1 MDNLEK
7 DLLNLKNEDITIPP
21 SVLNKIDTA
30 FDTIRNDNSN
40 DLKCVN
46 LKSYNKKTKSKK
58 RKYYLTA
65 ASLALATTIG
75 LSSPVR
81 AAIEQFVFSFKNPGI
96 ESAVKNDYV
105 QKISDTEVSSD
116 KFNMNLNNILVDSG
130 HIALDFE
137 IKIKDNS
144 MIPEDLNQF
153 GVTMDVDLYNENGEI
168 IYKTNTPVS
177 NLALSGYS
185 ILDKSNIE
193 NNILNFKI
201 LLTSDSAKIPTM
213 DTLKINVEK
222 IVFAHLVDTVI
233 LSQDLNFETSIKLD
247 DKFKEG
253 KNINYSFNNDNPN
266 IKVYKATSLPT
277 SMNLEFDYL
286 VAGDEA
292 KIVHRATLVDEN
304 NKRYISSSASTE
316 TLPGG
321 GATLKIVFDGIT
333 SFDNAN
339 KFTLEIEN
347 PNGST
352 VDKVE
357 FNRMTLP

>member
-21 SVLNKIDTA
+21 NVLNKIDTA

-46 LKSYNKKTKSKK
+46 LKSHTKKHKSKK

-75 LSSPVR
+75 LSNPVR
-81 AAIEQFVFSFKNPGI
+81 AAIEQFVFSFRNPGI
-96 ESAVKNDYV
+96 ESDVKNDYV
-105 QKISDTEVSSD
+105 QKISDTEISSD
-116 KFNMNLNNILVDSG
+116 KFNMKLNNVLVDSG

-144 MIPEDLNQF
+144 IVPEDIDQF
-153 GVTMDVDLYNENGEI
+153 NAAIDMDLYNENGDI
-168 IYKTNTPVS
+168 ISKEGIP
-177 NLALSGYS
+177 GYVLGMYS
-185 ILDKSNIE
+185 TMDKSNIE
-193 NNILNFKI
+193 NN
-201 LLTSDSAKIPTM
+201 LLGLKVLFTSNSAQIPNINV
-213 DTLKINVEK
+213 LKINIKNV
-222 IVFAHLVDTVI
+222 IFRHLVDTVI
-233 LSQDLNFETSIKLD
+233 LSQDLNFDTSIKLD
-247 DKFKEG
+247 DKFKNPT
-253 KNINYSFNNDNPN
+253 NISYSFNNENPN
-266 IKVYKATSLPT
+266 IKVHKATSLPT
-277 SMNLEFDYL
+277 GMSLEFDYFPF
-286 VAGDEA
+286 GHYENIIH
-292 KIVHRATLVDEN
+292 KTTLVDEN
-304 NKRYISSSASTE
+304 NKKYTLSSASEE

-321 GATLKIVFDGIT
+321 GVALKIVFDGLT

-347 PNGST
+347 PDGST

-357 FNRMTLP
+357 FNRTNLP

>member
-75 LSSPVR
+75 LSNPVR

-116 KFNMNLNNILVDSG
+116 KFNMKLNNVLVDSG

-144 MIPEDLNQF
+144 ILPKNLDHLYIYNDLS
-153 GVTMDVDLYNENGEI
+153 LYNENGDI
-168 IYKTNTPVS
+168 IMKDGVINS
-177 NLALSGYS
+177 FSGEDF
-185 ILDKSNIE
+185 ILDASNIE
-193 NNILNFKI
+193 NNILNLKI
-201 LLTSDSAKIPTM
+201 LFTSNPAEIPTI
-213 DTLKINVEK
+213 DTLKINIEK
-222 IVFAHLVDTVI
+222 IVFRDIQNDTVL
-233 LSQDLNFETSIKLD
+233 LSQDLNFDTSIKLD
-247 DKFKEG
+247 DKFKNPT
-253 KNINYSFNNDNPN
+253 NISYSFNNDNPN
-266 IKVYKATSLPT
+266 IKVHKATALPT
-277 SMNLEFDYL
+277 GMSLDFDYL
-286 VAGDEA
+286 PFGHQENILN
-292 KIVHRATLVDEN
+292 KTTLVDEN
-304 NKRYISSSASTE
+304 NKVYKLSSASEE

-321 GATLKIVFDGIT
+321 GVNLKIVFDGIT
-333 SFDNAN
+333 SFDNAD

-347 PNGST
+347 PDGST

-357 FNRMTLP
+357 FNRTNLP